1 MPAVFA
7 RPRTFVNV
15 HTSIDDFVMPRPEQ
29 VAAVADRLRLLGDP
43 VRLTICCALAQGETN
58 PSCLAQLAGV
68 PVQGVSQHLAKL
80 RLAGAVRPRRDGQRV
95 WYELADR
102 EVRDLVEHLL
112 AASRADASSAEATSA
127 LSAGTE
133 ARA

>member
-1 MPAVFA
+1 VE
-7 RPRTFVNV
+7 V
-15 HTSIDDFVMPRPEQ
+15 HTSIEDFVMPRPEQ
-29 VAAVADRLRLLGDP
+29 VAAVADRLRLLADP

-95 WYELADR
+95 WYELADA

-112 AASRADASSAEATSA
+112 TASRAEEATTGA
-127 LSAGTE
+127 PAVATGTE

>member
-1 MPAVFA
+1 
-7 RPRTFVNV
+7 V
-15 HTSIDDFVMPRPEQ
+15 HASIEDFVMPRPEQ

-58 PSCLAQLAGV
+58 PTCLAQLAGV

-95 WYELADR
+95 WYELADP
-102 EVRDLVEHLL
+102 EVRNLVEYLL
-112 AASRADASSAEATSA
+112 AASRDGAGPADAPAA
-127 LSAGTE
+127 AGTTE